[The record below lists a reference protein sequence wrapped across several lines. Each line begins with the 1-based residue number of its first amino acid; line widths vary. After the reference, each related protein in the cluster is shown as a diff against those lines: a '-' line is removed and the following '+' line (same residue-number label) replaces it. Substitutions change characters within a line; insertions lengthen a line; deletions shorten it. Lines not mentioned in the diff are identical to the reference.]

1 MRLLRLLG
9 CLLGSALLLIAAG
22 TGETRGE
29 GPASRE
35 AIHSPLF
42 ADENLLAWCIVPYDQ
57 RERSPAERIALLR
70 EEIIRL
76 EAAMKSK
83 QASKAAADLFF
94 KS

>member
-1 MRLLRLLG
+1 MARDDDDPFARPKKK
-9 CLLGSALLLIAAG
+9 AAHEI
-22 TGETRGE
+22 GE
-29 GPASRE
+29 PLD
-35 AIHSPLF
+35 AISVEEL
-42 ADENLLAWCIVPYDQ
+42 
-57 RERSPAERIALLR
+57 AERIALLR